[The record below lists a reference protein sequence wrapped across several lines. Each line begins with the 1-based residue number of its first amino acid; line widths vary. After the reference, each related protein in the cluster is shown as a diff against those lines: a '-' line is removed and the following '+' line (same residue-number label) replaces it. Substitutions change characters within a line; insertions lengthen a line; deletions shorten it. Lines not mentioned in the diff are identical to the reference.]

1 MLTALTALLAT
12 AIPAAAPVVEVEDV
26 VTTYTSAD
34 NGAGP
39 LWCYGAPL
47 IARVGDEVYVSALET
62 GEGVEPLCNTRWRL
76 YARSD
81 AGAWRLVDHADEFD
95 TREPCPLGVMQDG
108 RVFLSVNPLID
119 ASARRSGPS
128 APQLLEFASAPGGA
142 RPTTVDVPWVAGHSF
157 TEHSYRG
164 FAVDGEASS
173 LLAMNIDS
181 PTGDQF
187 WAHRDAEGAWTNAG
201 RLPFPIRS
209 CYPQVALRN
218 GAGHVLAIGDI
229 VEPVDEWREYKFEQT
244 QRTWDYVF
252 RRLFYAYSPDVT
264 TEQFRAAVEI
274 EDLDATAGHISNLD
288 LFIDDDGSAHLLYL
302 RRTVQSTQM
311 RDRFFPDATI
321 TNDMVHVVL
330 RDGVVASTQTLI
342 AGGEGTTGLQP
353 AYGRFH
359 RDASGQLLVIY
370 SASGEN
376 GYIALTED
384 GFGEPTTIPLAEAFG
399 TFFTASERGGSLPS
413 DTLDLFGAGREGGTL
428 RYARV
433 RLR

>member
-1 MLTALTALLAT
+1 
-12 AIPAAAPVVEVEDV
+12 V
-26 VTTYTSAD
+26 
-34 NGAGP
+34 
-39 LWCYGAPL
+39 
-47 IARVGDEVYVSALET
+47 
-62 GEGVEPLCNTRWRL
+62 
-76 YARSD
+76 
-81 AGAWRLVDHADEFD
+81 
-95 TREPCPLGVMQDG
+95 
-108 RVFLSVNPLID
+108 
-119 ASARRSGPS
+119 
-128 APQLLEFASAPGGA
+128 EFASTADGA
-142 RPTTVDVPWVAGHSF
+142 TPAAVDVPWVSGHSF

-187 WAHRDAEGAWTNAG
+187 WAHRDAEGTWTNAG

-209 CYPQVALRN
+209 CYPQVALRK

-229 VEPVDEWREYKFEQT
+229 VEPVDDWREYKYEQT
-244 QRTWDYVF
+244 QRKWDYVF
-252 RRLFYAYSPDVT
+252 RRLFYAYSPDVAT
-264 TEQFRAAVEI
+264 AQFGDAVEI

-288 LFIDDDGSAHLLYL
+288 LFIDDDGAAHLLYL
-302 RRTVQSTQM
+302 RRTVQSAQM
-311 RDRFFPDATI
+311 RDRFFPDVTI
-321 TNDMVHVVL
+321 TSDMVHVVV
-330 RDGVVASTQTLI
+330 RDGAVASSQTLI

-359 RDASGQLLVIY
+359 RDASGTLLVIY

-376 GYIALTED
+376 GTIALTDD
-384 GFGEPTTIPLAEAFG
+384 GPGEPITIPLTEPFG

-413 DTLDLFGAGREGGTL
+413 DTLDLFGAGRESGTL